1 VKATVFLL
9 SLAQRETNQYMPFHF
24 SRIHSIWR
32 HGNCERERIPLW
44 REQYAEESNLF
55 FFPIPVI

>member
-55 FFPIPVI
+55 FFPIPV